1 MNAVI
6 DIDNKL
12 RSLEI
17 ANDNFKSII
26 KKTKNKKFS
35 YLDSWMLKTSDEFK
49 KENENENNNNK
60 THFRLNYGTIV
71 KADFGIN
78 QGAELSNPHFAIVL
92 DRFDNI
98 RSETITVIPLTS
110 KNNGKRIALGKLISQ
125 EYEKNIR
132 TELKKLETHLENSKK
147 KNDKETVG
155 KILLEISKVNKIKN
169 YYLKH
174 PKNTYANISQIR
186 TISKDKLIKPLNK
199 YDILNKAKCSND
211 IMSQISDAISKN
223 FLKS

>member
-1 MNAVI
+1 MNTTM
-6 DIDNKL
+6 DINNKL
-12 RSLEI
+12 HNLEL
-17 ANDNFKSII
+17 ANNNFKSII

-49 KENENENNNNK
+49 KENESNNK
-60 THFRLNYGTIV
+60 KTYFRLNYGTIV

-132 TELKKLETHLENSKK
+132 TELKKLETRLENSKK

-199 YDILNKAKCSND
+199 YDILNKTKCSND